1 MAAKPLK
8 NNSAAYLPDAPSPRH
23 LDLARLLT
31 EQIQSG
37 QPAVGELLPTET
49 ELCEQWGLSRYAVR
63 QAVQKL
69 CNLGLVHRQAGV
81 GTRVIANHPQAR
93 YRQNMDSLSDLY
105 RYAKGTHLV
114 ISNRRTIQPQQGL
127 KELAHFDTT
136 SPWLQLAGVRYK
148 DLDRAEAIALVD
160 IYVNA
165 DYSALPDLGDVLTIP
180 VHALI
185 ERHFGIRVT
194 RVEQEIQGVLIT
206 AEQAQTLHVDT
217 GSAGLRIIRRYY
229 MGDELLEVTSGVHPA
244 ERFSYAVTYT
254 LDTQSELNG

>member
-8 NNSAAYLPDAPSPRH
+8 SNSAVYLPDAPSPRH

-31 EQIQSG
+31 EQIQAG

-69 CNLGLVHRQAGV
+69 SNLGLVNRQAGV
-81 GTRVIANHPQAR
+81 GTRVIADHPQAR
-93 YRQNMDSLSDLY
+93 YRQNMDSLGDLY

-114 ISNRRTIQPQQGL
+114 ISTRRSVQPQQAIG
-127 KELAHFDTT
+127 ELARIDSPT
-136 SPWLQLAGVRYK
+136 PWLQLAGVRYK

-160 IYVNA
+160 IYVNT
-165 DYSALPDLGDVLTIP
+165 DYSALPGLGDVLTIP
-180 VHALI
+180 VHDLI

-206 AEQAQTLHVDT
+206 ATQARTLNVAD

-229 MGDELLEVTSGVHPA
+229 TGEQLLEVTSGIHPA

-254 LDTQSELNG
+254 LDTQSERGA